1 MVWSVTPKFL
11 ALDFVSARRVPGRL
25 QDRRYLLWPAFA
37 YRVAAPAPRP
47 RAIDNFQRGVLALCR
62 AGAHDVAALA
72 RRLHLAE
79 ELVRFIHN
87 DLVARTWLDGYG
99 LITAGGLA
107 ALGRDEEVALDRM
120 VTGYVFQDPFT
131 EALWPRFTETLHP
144 ATLEHRDGK
153 FPDLLLGTSGS
164 PFRTSP
170 RIHDHPARTLVTPRP
185 ADILRALAAH
195 SVAHRRRRDEAPD
208 PDDLPPP
215 PPLAERRVSFIEED
229 AHPCHLLTYIH
240 VDNSDREWRVC
251 DPFGLGDS
259 PRFKELIENC
269 GRRSEP
275 LASWLKKID
284 EKVLLNRL
292 SDLRDQRADLREAAE
307 RRLAE
312 RRRVVTGTT
321 GRLGEH
327 LLDLTICLVE
337 SEHAHDDIR
346 RLADQAAL
354 YARKSL
360 EALFSTIAE
369 RYSLRDAWLPLYR
382 GRAPVDDPE
391 FVVEYVNA
399 AAHAVGLATPLP
411 DALVRLRPN
420 QVKAACF
427 PDGGWALRPRIV
439 ATILAARLDPQ
450 HALRAASAKQP
461 RLCAELDILAS
472 LSSGELH
479 DRPGRPR
486 TPLPIA
492 QLAERIHC
500 ILDLFPI

>member
-1 MVWSVTPKFL
+1 MVWSVTPEFL
-11 ALDFVSARRVPGRL
+11 ALDFVSVRRSRGRL
-25 QDRRYLLWPAFA
+25 PDRRYLLWPAFA

-47 RAIDNFQRGVLALCR
+47 RALDDFQRVVLALCR
-62 AGAHDVAALA
+62 AGAHDVPALA

-79 ELVRFIHN
+79 ELVRFIYD
-87 DLVARTWLDGYG
+87 DLVARTWLDGRG
-99 LITAGGLA
+99 MITECGLA
-107 ALGRDEEVALDRM
+107 ALRRDAEVALDRM

-131 EALWPRFTETLHP
+131 ETLWSRFTETLHP
-144 ATLEHRDGK
+144 ATLEHGDGK
-153 FPDLLLGTSGS
+153 FPSLLLGTSGS
-164 PFRTSP
+164 PYRTGL
-170 RIHDHPARTLVTPRP
+170 RIIDHPARTLATPRP

-195 SVAHRRRRDEAPD
+195 SVADRRRRDEVLD

-229 AHPCHLLTYIH
+229 AHRCHLLTYIH
-240 VDNSDREWRVC
+240 VDDSDREWRVC

-259 PRFKELIENC
+259 PRFKELIESC

-275 LASWLKKID
+275 LASWLRKID
-284 EKVLLNRL
+284 EKVLQNRL
-292 SDLRDQRADLREAAE
+292 SDLRDQRGDLREAAE
-307 RRLAE
+307 RRLGE
-312 RRRVVTGTT
+312 RRRVVT

-337 SEHAHDDIR
+337 SEYAHDDIR
-346 RLADQAAL
+346 RLAEQAAL

-369 RYSLRDAWLPLYR
+369 RYSLRDVWLPLYR

-391 FVVEYVNA
+391 FVAEYVNA

-411 DALVRLRPN
+411 DALVRHRPN
-420 QVKAACF
+420 QIKAACF
-427 PDGGWALRPRIV
+427 PDGGWSLRPRIV

-450 HALRAASAKQP
+450 HPLRAASARQP

-486 TPLPIA
+486 TPPPIA
-492 QLAERIHC
+492 QLTERIHC
-500 ILDLFPI
+500 VLDLFSV